1 MWIANKIKINNA
13 RWEKENSDVEY
24 SYLLRAITHI
34 VYLHSDCLVI
44 YNIFNISLKT

>member
-1 MWIANKIKINNA
+1 MLGGKK
-13 RWEKENSDVEY
+13 KNSDVEY

-44 YNIFNISLKT
+44 YNIFNSSLKT

>member
-1 MWIANKIKINNA
+1 MLGGKK
-13 RWEKENSDVEY
+13 KNSDVEY

-44 YNIFNISLKT
+44 YNIYLFNISLKT